1 MIQARR
7 ESLGTGT
14 ANPRVLRRRG
24 TDSFYSL
31 AIMHVG
37 GKQKKEFMT
46 DEKKKNNT
54 KKKKKKRYAA
64 GELKR
69 YDYSMSRTNG
79 SILVHLS

>member
-46 DEKKKNNT
+46 DEKKKIIP
-54 KKKKKKRYAA
+54 KKKKKRYAA